1 LCLGSGQNLREGALI
16 ARQVECRLTAILASD
31 NATGNFIE
39 IVQCVPARIALPA
52 DAPLT
57 WLLRPRPS
65 ITVSVDTRAELSVI
79 AAISHDPVVDSARAK
94 PATPGSVIGW

>member
-1 LCLGSGQNLREGALI
+1 LSAKR
-16 ARQVECRLTAILASD
+16 VECRLAAILASD

-52 DAPLT
+52 DAQLT
-57 WLLRPRPS
+57 WFFRPRPS
-65 ITVSVDTRAELSVI
+65 ITVSVDTRAGSSAI

-94 PATPGSVIGW
+94 PAARASVIGW